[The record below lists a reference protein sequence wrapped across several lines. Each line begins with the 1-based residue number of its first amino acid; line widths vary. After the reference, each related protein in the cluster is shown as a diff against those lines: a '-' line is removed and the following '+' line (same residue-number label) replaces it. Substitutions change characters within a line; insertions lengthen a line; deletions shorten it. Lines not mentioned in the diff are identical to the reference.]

1 MVNQWRLR
9 DGSWIVIFCMAMI
22 TNSCSG
28 EKRSTD
34 LRVATSANAQYAMK
48 ELLRQFA
55 GDSLECEMI
64 VGSSGQLATQITQGA
79 PFDMFFSAD
88 QDHVERLFK
97 DGYLVSAP
105 VKYAR
110 GELLLGSSTI
120 EDPQLQM
127 LTTDRISRIA
137 LADPELA
144 PYGKAALEVLK
155 LSGLYDEL
163 KTKLV
168 FSPSVAHVNQM
179 VRSGAADVGFI
190 AASSLPFFRQNVITV
205 HTTPLDDA
213 LYVPLL
219 QAFGVVKRSTHSDAF
234 AAFVFGPQGVSIL
247 NRYGYQSP
255 GH

>member
-1 MVNQWRLR
+1 
-9 DGSWIVIFCMAMI
+9 MI

-28 EKRSTD
+28 EKRSPD
-34 LRVATSANAQYAMK
+34 LRVATSANAQFAMK

-55 GDSLECEMI
+55 ANSLECEMI

-88 QDHVERLFK
+88 EDHVERLFK
-97 DGYLVSAP
+97 HGYLVSAP

-110 GELLLGSSTI
+110 GALLLGSSAI
-120 EDPQLQM
+120 KDPQLDM
-127 LTTDRISRIA
+127 LTSDRVRRIA
-137 LADPELA
+137 MADPELA

-155 LSGLYDEL
+155 LSGLYQEVQ
-163 KTKLV
+163 TKLV
-168 FSPSVAHVNQM
+168 FSPSVSHVNQM

-190 AASSLPFFRQNVITV
+190 AASSLPFFRQNQITV
-205 HTTPLDDA
+205 HTTTLADTLYIPLS
-213 LYVPLL
+213 

-234 AAFVFGPQGVSIL
+234 AAFVLGLQGVSIL
-247 NRYGYQSP
+247 NQYGYQSP